1 MRIET
6 MEDLF
11 IEQIQDLY
19 DAEEQLVKALPKMAE
34 AATSSDLRS
43 AFEEHLKQTKGHVQR
58 LEQVFSEAGKNP
70 GGQTCEAMEGLID
83 EGEEMID
90 DIEESALRDAGLIAA
105 ANRVEHY
112 EIAGY
117 GTARTMAD
125 ALGLTKSA
133 SLLQQTLD
141 EEKRA
146 DEKLVE
152 IAEQKVLQEA
162 MQVGGKTRTGKT
174 RTAR

>member
-90 DIEESALRDAGLIAA
+90 DIEESALRDA
-105 ANRVEHY
+105 
-112 EIAGY
+112 
-117 GTARTMAD
+117 
-125 ALGLTKSA
+125 
-133 SLLQQTLD
+133 
-141 EEKRA
+141 
-146 DEKLVE
+146 
-152 IAEQKVLQEA
+152 
-162 MQVGGKTRTGKT
+162 
-174 RTAR
+174 